1 MVVADGGPKMGI
13 GSMRATPNGDGQGP
27 VGISPDVG
35 QVVAELAIRFP
46 GVPPEA
52 LQRVVTEEFG
62 VFDGAA
68 ISTFVPVLVAKAAT
82 ARLTRTAPS

>member
-1 MVVADGGPKMGI
+1 MSI
-13 GSMRATPNGDGQGP
+13 GSIE
-27 VGISPDVG
+27 ISPNIG

-46 GVPPEA
+46 DVPPKA